1 MLLTHYYALAL
12 AGALLTGAWL
22 FVPRARLQVTTLASL
37 LVWFLLALL
46 GGDTETVAQNETVR
60 TLGNETTGNVTYVA
74 VSSPE
79 FVAAPVP
86 AEFRYLAAFFGLLS
100 GLALILGV
108 WGVYPQEDTN
118 VD

>member
-1 MLLTHYYALAL
+1 MLLVHYYALAF

-22 FVPRARLQVTTLASL
+22 FLPKARLQVTTLSSL

-46 GGDTETVAQNETVR
+46 GGQTETIAQNETVR
-60 TLGNETTGNVTYVA
+60 NVSNTTLA

-86 AEFRYLAAFFGLLS
+86 TEFRYFAAFLGLLS
-100 GLALILGV
+100 AFALILGV
-108 WGVYPQEDTN
+108 WGAYPPEEETD
-118 VD
+118 V

>member
-46 GGDTETVAQNETVR
+46 GDTTETVAQNETVR
-60 TLGNETTGNVTYVA
+60 TVGNESTGNLTHIA

-86 AEFRYLAAFFGLLS
+86 AEWRYLAALFGLLS
-100 GLALILGV
+100 GLALFLGV
-108 WGVYPQEDTN
+108 WGVYPQEDMTN
-118 VD
+118 E